1 MEFGRIKF
9 TQLQGLNTE
18 SRNDVSHWDITHV
31 IIGAINSNHLQR
43 CALFKIALKKVALFG
58 FADGSKLTKHDRLT
72 DNITA
77 RLTDQFTRT
86 GLSIFRLTTNIH
98 LTLMMTSAQVVKTSV
113 TTNDNSPSQEYT
125 QPDDET
131 TVNKE

>member
-1 MEFGRIKF
+1 M
-9 TQLQGLNTE
+9 
-18 SRNDVSHWDITHV
+18 
-31 IIGAINSNHLQR
+31 
-43 CALFKIALKKVALFG
+43 
-58 FADGSKLTKHDRLT
+58 
-72 DNITA
+72 A

-86 GLSIFRLTTNIH
+86 GPSIFRLTTNIH

-113 TTNDNSPSQEYT
+113 TTNDNTPYQEHT

>member
-1 MEFGRIKF
+1 MFVMN
-9 TQLQGLNTE
+9 L
-18 SRNDVSHWDITHV
+18 RN
-31 IIGAINSNHLQR
+31 
-43 CALFKIALKKVALFG
+43 
-58 FADGSKLTKHDRLT
+58 
-72 DNITA
+72 NITA

-86 GLSIFRLTTNIH
+86 GPSIFRLTTKIH